1 MKQPF
6 IKMHGIGNDF
16 VILDGRKNT
25 IQLSHEQIAILAA
38 RRTGIGCDQV
48 IVMETS
54 KNADVFMRIFNPD
67 SSEAASCGNAT
78 RCVAWLLMQ
87 ENGKEVVTIQTRAG
101 VMHASK
107 AANASICVDMGMPR
121 FAWQEI
127 PIAKAADTQK
137 LDIVHGELK
146 HPFAVNMGNTHM
158 VFVVPDVKAVPL
170 SEAGPVLEH
179 HPLFPE
185 RTNVSVA
192 QVIDKEHVRLRVWER
207 GAGETLACGTAA
219 CATLVAL
226 HTLDLAKSAADIELP
241 GGTLHI
247 NWDKQSRRVLMT
259 GDVAVSFTGVVEL

>member
-16 VILDGRKNT
+16 VILDGRKGA
-25 IQLSHEQIAILAA
+25 IRLSHEQIAILAA

-48 IVMETS
+48 IVMEKS
-54 KNADVFMRIFNPD
+54 AQADVFMRIYNPD
-67 SSEAASCGNAT
+67 SSEASSCGNAT

-87 ENGKEVVTIQTRAG
+87 ESGKDTVSIQTRAG
-101 VMHASK
+101 VMHAKK
-107 AANASICVDMGMPR
+107 AANASICVDMGAPK
-121 FAWQEI
+121 FGWQDI
-127 PIAKAADTQK
+127 PLSKESNTQK
-137 LDIVHGELK
+137 LDIVNGELK
-146 HPFAVNMGNTHM
+146 HPFAVSMGNPHI
-158 VFVVPDVKAVPL
+158 VFVVPDAKAVPL
-170 SEAGPVLEH
+170 HVAGSILEH

-192 QVIDKEHVRLRVWER
+192 QVLDKNHVRLRVWER

-226 HTLDLAKSAADIELP
+226 HSLGLVESAADIELP

-247 NWDKQSRRVLMT
+247 SWNKATQRVFMT
-259 GDVAVSFTGVVEL
+259 GDVAVSFTGVVVL

>member
-16 VILDGRKNT
+16 VILDGRKNS
-25 IQLSHEQIAILAA
+25 IRLSPEQVAILAA
-38 RRTGIGCDQV
+38 RHTGIGCDQV
-48 IVMETS
+48 IVMEAARNT
-54 KNADVFMRIFNPD
+54 DVFMRIYNPD
-67 SSEAASCGNAT
+67 SSEASSCGNAT

-87 ENGKEVVTIQTRAG
+87 ESGKDSATIETRAG
-101 VMHASK
+101 IMHAKK
-107 AANASICVDMGMPR
+107 ADNGNICVDMGAPK
-121 FAWQEI
+121 FDWQDI
-127 PIAKAADTQK
+127 PLSKESNTQK

-146 HPFAVNMGNTHM
+146 YPFAVNMGNTHM
-158 VFVVPDVKAVPL
+158 IFVVPDAKAVPL
-170 SEAGPVLEH
+170 HEAGAALEH

-192 QVIDKEHVRLRVWER
+192 QVLDKKHVRLRVWER

-226 HTLDLAKSAADIELP
+226 NTLGLVESDADIELP
-241 GGTLHI
+241 GGTLNI
-247 NWDKQSRRVLMT
+247 SWNKATQRVFMT